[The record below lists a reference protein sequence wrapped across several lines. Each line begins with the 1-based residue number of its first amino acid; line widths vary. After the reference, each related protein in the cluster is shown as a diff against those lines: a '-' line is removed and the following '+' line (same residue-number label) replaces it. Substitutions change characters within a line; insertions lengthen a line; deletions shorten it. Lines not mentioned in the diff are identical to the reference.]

1 MANKWGKQWK
11 QWQTLFWGLQNH
23 WDGDRSHEIKRELL
37 IGRKAMINLDSIF
50 KSKDITSSTKDHLVR
65 SMVFPVVV
73 YGCESW
79 TIKKAGHWRLDAF
92 KLWCWTLKSPFYCKE
107 IQPVHR
113 KGNWS
118 WIFIGRTDA
127 EAETPILWSPDP
139 KNWLIGKDPDAG
151 KDWRQEEKGKSEDEM
166 VGWHHQTDGHE
177 FEQIPGVGDGQGSLV
192 CCSPWGCKESDTIE
206 WLNWTNWKSDFSAP
220 FLISL

>member
-1 MANKWGKQWK
+1 MGKQWK

-113 KGNWS
+113 KGNRS

-127 EAETPILWSPDP
+127 EAETPKLWLPDA
-139 KNWLIGKDPDAG
+139 KKWLIWKDTDAG
-151 KDWRQEEKGKSEDEM
+151 KDWRWRRRGRQRIRRLDGITNSMDMSLSIVWELVMDREAWHAMVHGVTKS
-166 VGWHHQTDGHE
+166 Q
-177 FEQIPGVGDGQGSLV
+177 
-192 CCSPWGCKESDTIE
+192 K
-206 WLNWTNWKSDFSAP
+206 WLSYWTELNSGYS
-220 FLISL
+220 

>member
-107 IQPVHR
+107 IQQINP
-113 KGNWS
+113 KGNQS
-118 WIFIGRTDA
+118 WIFIGKTDA
-127 EAETPILWSPDP
+127 ETEAPVLWPPDV
-139 KNWLIGKDPDAG
+139 KNWLLGKGPDAG
-151 KDWRQEEKGKSEDEM
+151 KDWKQGEKGTTENEM
-166 VGWHHQTDGHE
+166 VKDITESMDMGLGGLRVLVMDREAWHAMVH
-177 FEQIPGVGDGQGSLV
+177 GVTKSQ
-192 CCSPWGCKESDTIE
+192 K
-206 WLNWTNWKSDFSAP
+206 WLSYWTELNSGYS
-220 FLISL
+220 